1 MHGNRNCWYLK
12 HFFQLPRNYKRF
24 PSRSFLNQSNLHNK
38 LVKTIEVWKASGIDL
53 LSLVLLFYSSY
64 YIGLLCMCVQKS
76 NTIKVMKQRLE
87 GYHFSPFYSPYDC
100 CLLSNVLAILTS
112 TLQKHLNDTL
122 YKQVCLEHTVT
133 ENLNHTVHEKCVKMQ
148 IYRLSAVYNLSVLL
162 FWYVMAKKTVLEV
175 KVWIQASIHSLLD
188 VKKEKKLLVKE
199 SLNRKITWHHP
210 NSLKYFNLWSS
221 T

>member
-38 LVKTIEVWKASGIDL
+38 LVKTIEVWEASGIDL

-76 NTIKVMKQRLE
+76 NTIKVIKQRLE

-148 IYRLSAVYNLSVLL
+148 IYRLSAVHPFSTRCKKG
-162 FWYVMAKKTVLEV
+162 KKTACKGIIKQENYMTSS
-175 KVWIQASIHSLLD
+175 KQS
-188 VKKEKKLLVKE
+188 
-199 SLNRKITWHHP
+199 KI
-210 NSLKYFNLWSS
+210 L
-221 T
+221 

>member
-1 MHGNRNCWYLK
+1 MHGSRNCWYSK

-38 LVKTIEVWKASGIDL
+38 LVKTIEVWEASGIDL

-76 NTIKVMKQRLE
+76 NTIKVIKQRLE
-87 GYHFSPFYSPYDC
+87 GYHFFPFYSHYDC

-112 TLQKHLNDTL
+112 TLQMHLNDIL

-133 ENLNHTVHEKCVKMQ
+133 ENLNHTVHENVKMQ
-148 IYRLSAVYNLSVLL
+148 IYRLSTVFNLSVLL
-162 FWYVMAKKTVLEV
+162 FWYVMEKKTVLEV
-175 KVWIQASIHSLLD
+175 KVSIQASIHSLLD
-188 VKKEKKLLVKE
+188 VKKEKKKTACKGIIKQE
-199 SLNRKITWHHP
+199 NYMTSSKQSKI
-210 NSLKYFNLWSS
+210 L
-221 T
+221 

>member
-1 MHGNRNCWYLK
+1 MGGIRD
-12 HFFQLPRNYKRF
+12 R
-24 PSRSFLNQSNLHNK
+24 PS
-38 LVKTIEVWKASGIDL
+38 VSGPP
-53 LSLVLLFYSSY
+53 LLFFILHWSSLY
-64 YIGLLCMCVQKS
+64 VCTEVQHHKS
-76 NTIKVMKQRLE
+76 HEAETRRLP
-87 GYHFSPFYSPYDC
+87 FSPFYSPYDC

-148 IYRLSAVYNLSVLL
+148 IYRLSAVYILSVLL

-188 VKKEKKLLVKE
+188 VKKEKKTACKGIIKQE
-199 SLNRKITWHHP
+199 NYMTSSKQSKI
-210 NSLKYFNLWSS
+210 L
-221 T
+221 